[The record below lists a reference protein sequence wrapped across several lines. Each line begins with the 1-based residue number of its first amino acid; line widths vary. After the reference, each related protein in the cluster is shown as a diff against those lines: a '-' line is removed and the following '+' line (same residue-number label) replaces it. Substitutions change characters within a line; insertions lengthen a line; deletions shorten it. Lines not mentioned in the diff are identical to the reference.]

1 MDTLQL
7 AVATSGLGGS
17 LRDSIAVAAQSG
29 AGGVQF
35 DLRSEVTAD
44 QFGETASL
52 QLRHLLGEYSLQIA
66 STTFP
71 LRRPLYDP
79 LEIDGRVH
87 VVKEAI
93 RLCARLKCRI
103 LTLRVGRIPDRED
116 LENRARLQGALG
128 DIARLGMKEGV
139 TPAITTSGDAVSE
152 LLSLLEEVKDG
163 PVGIDL
169 DPAGC
174 ISGQLSPIA
183 VLKSLHNSVQHIQ
196 ARDAVRDL
204 EAGSTEVALGRGE
217 TPWDELLATLAD
229 MRYGGWVTV
238 RRTTGEQRRQDVLNA
253 VRYLRTVAAGG

>member
-1 MDTLQL
+1 MDTLRL
-7 AVATSGLGGS
+7 AVATSGLGSS
-17 LRDSIAVAAQSG
+17 LRDSIAVAAQGG

-35 DLRSEVTAD
+35 DLRSEVTAN

-52 QLRHLLGEYSLQIA
+52 QLRHLLGEYAMQIA

-87 VVKEAI
+87 VVKEAV
-93 RLCARLKCRI
+93 RLCGRLKCRV
-103 LTLRVGRIPDRED
+103 LTLRVGRIPDQHD
-116 LENRARLQGALG
+116 LENRARLQGALS

-139 TPAITTSGDAVSE
+139 TPAITTSGDAAGD
-152 LLSLLEEVKDG
+152 LLALIDAVKDG

-174 ISGQLSPIA
+174 ISGQLSPIG
-183 VLKSLHNSVQHIQ
+183 VLKTLHDSVQHVQ

-204 EAGSTEVALGRGE
+204 ESGSAEVSLGRGE

-229 MRYGGWVTV
+229 MRYSGWLTV
-238 RRTTGEQRRQDVLNA
+238 RRTAGDQRQVDVLNA